1 MIPLKLETL
10 LSGRVVE
17 NDRVEYKR
25 GWNPADTIVTIC
37 AYANDFNNTNGGY
50 IVIGI
55 ESEHGRPILPPFGV
69 DEDKLDNIQQEIFQY
84 CNFIF
89 PRYIPKIEIHL

>member
-10 LSGRVVE
+10 LADRVVE
-17 NDRVEYKR
+17 SDRVEYKR
-25 GWNPADTIVTIC
+25 GWNPAEVITTIC

-55 ESEHGRPILPPFGV
+55 EEKYGRPLLPPAGI
-69 DEDKLDNIQQEIFQY
+69 DEDRLDKSQRLSATGI
-84 CNFIF
+84 
-89 PRYIPKIEIHL
+89 